1 MAEEYSPDNGVGER
15 GSERTEIKC
24 SLKPVTMDQARWLW
38 LIQFLENV
46 YIIMNRIFYL
56 SFKKNIMYFEVFVA
70 MAALLFS
77 LFSEDLL
84 HSQRSRQIMD
94 RHSS

>member
-1 MAEEYSPDNGVGER
+1 
-15 GSERTEIKC
+15 
-24 SLKPVTMDQARWLW
+24 MDQARWLW

-56 SFKKNIMYFEVFVA
+56 SCKKNIMYFEVFVA